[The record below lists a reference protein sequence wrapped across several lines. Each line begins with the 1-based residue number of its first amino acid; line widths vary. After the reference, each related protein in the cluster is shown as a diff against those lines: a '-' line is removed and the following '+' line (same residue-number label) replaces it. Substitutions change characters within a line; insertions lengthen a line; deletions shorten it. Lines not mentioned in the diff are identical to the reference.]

1 MGNNILDFFLFPEL
15 ILSIGT
21 LIVLL
26 FGLFAKK
33 NIFSITSNLSVI
45 LLIIVGV
52 IILADKKVSFAN
64 FNNFF
69 IESSFIRFFQILV
82 IIGSI
87 SSIVISSNYYKDLK
101 LLRFEIIEKVYLTFV
116 KLVLHHP
123 DYNPLPKTLWI

>member
-1 MGNNILDFFLFPEL
+1 MKLQMGNNILDFFLFPEL

-87 SSIVISSNYYKDLK
+87 SSIVLANVCICSKSAGSVSPNPSLIST
-101 LLRFEIIEKVYLTFV
+101 LLERIPVSFFDKNIF
-116 KLVLHHP
+116 
-123 DYNPLPKTLWI
+123 